1 MIIWLTIRHS
11 FTLEDCEKERKQKGD
26 NEGKLLVLVESREAN
41 LKLLFSYNFSFPT
54 LGCNDCMWSA
64 PDAMFFPVLWSLDR
78 QWACRMHCSC
88 LYELCWL
95 LDVTCL
101 LANCRAYIRADRD
114 FGWALSRQSFPLPL
128 GSEWCPDLVSCNWLP
143 NADCGD
149 SLEWPADENDSKA
162 LENNLLLFSCCSIW
176 CLSIFVFVGFFRCF
190 KARYRI
196 SSVL

>member
-1 MIIWLTIRHS
+1 
-11 FTLEDCEKERKQKGD
+11 
-26 NEGKLLVLVESREAN
+26 
-41 LKLLFSYNFSFPT
+41 
-54 LGCNDCMWSA
+54 
-64 PDAMFFPVLWSLDR
+64 MFFPVLWSLDR

-88 LYELCWL
+88 LFELCWL

-149 SLEWPADENDSKA
+149 SLEWPADENDEGVKNLLVVVLLLGFIIFVDIHLYSSLFVVSRRDIEYRWCCRCRLK
-162 LENNLLLFSCCSIW
+162 LEWFQSMKSQQSFVFVELILWKIALLFSPSHLQEADDRSYRRQATKSKW
-176 CLSIFVFVGFFRCF
+176 TFCF
-190 KARYRI
+190 EKLLAR
-196 SSVL
+196 V